1 MRHPGP
7 RAFLDRAESW
17 LLRCEAENNLVLGVA
32 GSLARAEAV
41 SSRGPVPPSS
51 LAKPISASS
60 PGPVPP
66 GEPGSASAPSE
77 PGSASSSCFLT
88 IERGN
93 DIVGCAF
100 RTPPYKVA
108 LTSIPLDAIPLLAR
122 SIADTYETIPA
133 VLGPSV
139 VACAFG
145 EAWSDI
151 KGVRAVPG
159 ARQRIHVLERVTA
172 PSRQTPGTMRLA
184 RRADLPLVARWI
196 ESFVRETGLREAGDP
211 RAQAD
216 RLTGG
221 DRGNPLLALWED
233 RTPVSMAG
241 FPARTRHGVRIG
253 YVYTPDR
260 HRRRGYATALVTQ
273 VSRHVLESG
282 FSHCV
287 LYTDLANPT
296 ANRIYRRIGY
306 RPVQDVIDIEFT
318 VPDKRS

>member
-7 RAFLDRAESW
+7 RAFLDRAEPW
-17 LLRCEAENNLVLGVA
+17 LLRREAENNLVLGVA
-32 GSLARAEAV
+32 GSLTRAAAV
-41 SSRGPVPPSS
+41 SSRGPLPPSS
-51 LAKPISASS
+51 RDLVSPSA
-60 PGPVPP
+60 P
-66 GEPGSASAPSE
+66 GEPGSASSP
-77 PGSASSSCFLT
+77 CFVT
-88 IERGN
+88 IERGS

-108 LTSIPLDAIPLLAR
+108 LTRIPLDAISLMAR

-133 VLGPSV
+133 VLGPTA
-139 VACAFG
+139 VARAFG

-159 ARQRIHVLERVTA
+159 ARQRIHVLEHVAA
-172 PSRQTPGTMRLA
+172 PSRPTPGTMRLA
-184 RRADLPLVARWI
+184 RRADLRLVTRWI
-196 ESFVRETGLREAGDP
+196 GSFVRETGLREAGDP
-211 RAQAD
+211 QTQAD

-253 YVYTPDR
+253 YVYTPER

-273 VSRHVLESG
+273 VSRHVLELG

-306 RPVQDVIDIEFT
+306 RPVQDVMDIEFGAPVT
-318 VPDKRS
+318 RS